1 MEKEIRIQ
9 DDLYEYVNHEWLEK
23 AVIPDDKPTAG
34 GFSDLAT
41 NVEELLMGEFK
52 KMNDREWYATDMY
65 GCIYYE
71 NVNELISKINTT

>member
-52 KMNDREWYATDMY
+52 KMKD
-65 GCIYYE
+65 G
-71 NVNELISKINTT
+71 ELEIPK